1 MLRTLSVVAMSILL
15 MPVICLYRKLPRS
28 ICILRSLSNSAH
40 STNAPAMSSIESIVA
55 AFLHNDC
62 RIAANSYVLLSVSG
76 GLDSMA
82 MLHIL
87 TSISRKYLPLDL
99 EVISFNHK
107 LREESDEEV
116 SEQEKVQH
124 L

>member
-1 MLRTLSVVAMSILL
+1 
-15 MPVICLYRKLPRS
+15 
-28 ICILRSLSNSAH
+28 
-40 STNAPAMSSIESIVA
+40 
-55 AFLHNDC
+55 
-62 RIAANSYVLLSVSG
+62 
-76 GLDSMA
+76 MA

-87 TSISRKYLPLDL
+87 TAISRKYLPLDL

>member
-1 MLRTLSVVAMSILL
+1 
-15 MPVICLYRKLPRS
+15 MPVISLYRKLPRS
-28 ICILRSLSNSAH
+28 ICIFRSLSHSAH
-40 STNAPAMSSIESIVA
+40 STDTPALSTIESTVA
-55 AFLHNDC
+55 AFLRDDC
-62 RIAANSYVLLSVSG
+62 KVSANSYVLLSVSG

-87 TSISRKYLPLDL
+87 TAVCRKYFPLNL

-116 SEQEKVQH
+116 TKP
-124 L
+124 